1 MCIYIIERWWEI
13 ASEWGERKKRMIK
26 GWQWDGRGVKRCESG
41 SSRKNLFEMKQLKSH
56 LSPGTSSSVCL
67 SFSRCLLSHI
77 TLFMDYQSL
86 LSPPPIPF
94 SSRGG
99 INFNDWFVADPEDR
113 WERAEHIHSPVSI
126 FSSLTL
132 KYGSTRW
139 LGFISFLGVLVY
151 PLCI

>member
-13 ASEWGERKKRMIK
+13 ASEWGERKKRMMK
-26 GWQWDGRGVKRCESG
+26 GWRWDGRGVKRCESG
-41 SSRKNLFEMKQLKSH
+41 SSRKKSFWDEAAQKSSFSWDFLLCLSVFFS
-56 LSPGTSSSVCL
+56 LSP
-67 SFSRCLLSHI
+67 LSHHS
-77 TLFMDYQSL
+77 FHG
-86 LSPPPIPF
+86 LSVTSFPPIPF

-113 WERAEHIHSPVSI
+113 WERAEHIHSPFSI

-139 LGFISFLGVLVY
+139 LGFISFLGVLVH

>member
-1 MCIYIIERWWEI
+1 MVRNSKWMRRKEKEDDKGMAMGRER
-13 ASEWGERKKRMIK
+13 GEAMWIRQQQKKSF
-26 GWQWDGRGVKRCESG
+26 WDEAAQK
-41 SSRKNLFEMKQLKSH
+41 SSFSWDFLLCLSVFFS
-56 LSPGTSSSVCL
+56 LSP
-67 SFSRCLLSHI
+67 LSHHS
-77 TLFMDYQSL
+77 FHG
-86 LSPPPIPF
+86 LSVTSFPPIPF